1 MARRIGILTSIG
13 IRNLKEAGV
22 YGDGGGLY
30 LQIGPTGAKSWL
42 FRFMRQGKARAMGL
56 GPLHTIGLAEARQAA
71 LACRKE
77 LLNGQDPIDRRKAAR
92 NTDTSG
98 QPTFAAC
105 SQSYIAAHE
114 HGWKSRKHR
123 DQWTN
128 TLDTYVGP
136 VFGDKPVDVIN
147 VGLVMQVLEPLWPT
161 KTETAS
167 RLRGRIE
174 AVLDWATVRGYRSGE
189 NPARW
194 RGHLE
199 ALLPVRTKVRKVR
212 HHPAL
217 PYVELSPFV
226 KRLRESDAAAG
237 RALLFTI
244 LTAART
250 GEVIGATWSEIDAP
264 KSTWTIPAD
273 RMKAGREHRVPL
285 GPQAMA
291 LLGEPQAG
299 HIPLFISGKSD
310 RALSNIAMLALLRR
324 WKRTDITPHGFR
336 STFRDWVAEQT
347 EFPQELA
354 EMALAH
360 AISNK
365 VEAAYRRG
373 DMFERRR
380 DLMHAWE
387 AYCLSDNE
395 ARDGVT
401 RI

>member
-1 MARRIGILTSIG
+1 MSRRIGILTSIG
-13 IRNLKEAGV
+13 IRNLKEPGV

-56 GPLHTIGLAEARQAA
+56 GALHTISLAEARQAA

-77 LLNGQDPIDRRKAAR
+77 LLAGKDPIEERKAAR
-92 NTDTSG
+92 NPGASS

-105 SQSYIAAHE
+105 SRSYIAAHE
-114 HGWKSRKHR
+114 HSWKNPKHR
-123 DQWTN
+123 AQWTN
-128 TLDTYVGP
+128 TLQTYAEP
-136 VFGDKPVDVIN
+136 VFGDKPVDLVD

-167 RLRGRIE
+167 RLRGRVE
-174 AVLDWATVRGYRSGE
+174 AILDWATVRGYRSGE

-217 PYVELSPFV
+217 PYAELPSFV
-226 KRLRESDAAAG
+226 KRLLASDATAA
-237 RALLFTI
+237 RALLFII

-250 GEVIGATWSEIDAP
+250 GEVIGASWGEIDAS

-273 RMKAGREHRVPL
+273 RMKASREHRVPL
-285 GPQAMA
+285 GPQALA
-291 LLGEPQAG
+291 LLGEPKAG
-299 HIPLFISGKSD
+299 HIPLFNSGKSD
-310 RALSNIAMLALLRR
+310 RAMSNIAMLALLKR

-347 EFPQELA
+347 EFPQEMA

-360 AISNK
+360 TISNK

-380 DLMHAWE
+380 DMMGAWQ
-387 AYCLSDNE
+387 AYCFSDQE

-401 RI
+401 GI